1 MTQSPALE
9 TRDLVV
15 RFPGKPQPTLDHISL
30 TIPDGSFAV
39 LVGASG
45 SGKSTLLHC
54 LAGLITP
61 TSGTVVDHGE
71 GTGRPVTAPS
81 PRRGVAFQRD
91 VLFPWMT
98 VADNIEFALAARKS
112 AKPERRA
119 RIRDLLDLVGLPED
133 VGGQRPTEL
142 SGGMRQRVSIARVL
156 AGEPTVMLMDEPF
169 AALDALTRLRMQDLL
184 IDLWTRLN
192 RTIVFVTHDI
202 DEAIRLGDTV
212 SVLRDGHIAEHIVNP
227 LSRPRPADALADQ
240 PGYSEIRKILH
251 HQLGTDHAV
260 HGSQRT

>member
-1 MTQSPALE
+1 MAIQTH
-9 TRDLVV
+9 DLVV
-15 RFPGKPQPTLDHISL
+15 QFPGQREPTLKNISL
-30 TIPDGSFAV
+30 TVPDGSFAV

-54 LAGLITP
+54 LAGLIAP
-61 TSGTVVDHGE
+61 TSGTVTDNGE
-71 GTGRPVTAPS
+71 PVTEPH

-98 VADNIEFALAARKS
+98 VADNIDFALTARHL
-112 AKPERRA
+112 AKAERQEQI
-119 RIRDLLDLVGLPED
+119 RILLDLVGLRAD
-133 VGGQRPTEL
+133 VARQRPTEL

-156 AGEPTVMLMDEPF
+156 AGEPSVMLMDEPF

-184 IDLWTRLN
+184 IGLWTRLN

-212 SVLRDGHIAEHIVNP
+212 SVLRDGRIADHIVNP

-240 PGYSEIRKILH
+240 PGYSEIRKTLH
-251 HQLGTDHAV
+251 RQLEEA
-260 HGSQRT
+260 RT

>member
-1 MTQSPALE
+1 MAIE
-9 TRDLVV
+9 TSDLVV
-15 RFPGKPQPTLDHISL
+15 QFAGTQEPTLKHISL

-54 LAGLITP
+54 LAGLINP
-61 TSGTVVDHGE
+61 TSGTVTDSGA
-71 GTGRPVTAPS
+71 PVNAPD

-91 VLFPWMT
+91 VLFPWMS
-98 VADNIEFALAARKS
+98 VADNIDFALAARKL
-112 AKPERRA
+112 AKRERRS
-119 RIRDLLDLVGLPED
+119 RISELLELVGLRDE
-133 VGGQRPTEL
+133 VGRQRPAEL

-184 IDLWTRLN
+184 IDLWMRLG

-212 SVLRDGHIAEHIVNP
+212 SVLRDGQVVDSINNP
-227 LSRPRPADALADQ
+227 LSRPRPADALADMA
-240 PGYSEIRKILH
+240 GYSNIRKTLH
-251 HQLGTDHAV
+251 HQLGIDHAV
-260 HGSQRT
+260 H

>member
-1 MTQSPALE
+1 MALE
-9 TRDLVV
+9 TQNLVV
-15 RFPGKPQPTLDHISL
+15 RFAGKPEPTLKGISL
-30 TIPDGSFAV
+30 TIPDGAFAV

-54 LAGLITP
+54 LAGLISP
-61 TSGTVVDHGE
+61 SSGTVTDNG
-71 GTGRPVTAPS
+71 VTVTEPQ

-91 VLFPWMT
+91 VLFPWMS
-98 VADNIEFALAARKS
+98 VADNIEFALAASNLAKS
-112 AKPERRA
+112 ERQA
-119 RIRDLLDLVGLPED
+119 EIRELLDLVGLRAD
-133 VGGQRPTEL
+133 VAAQRPTEL

-156 AGEPTVMLMDEPF
+156 AGEPAVMLMDEPF

-212 SVLRDGHIAEHIVNP
+212 SVLRDGQIVDHLTNP
-227 LSRPRPADALADQ
+227 LCRPRPADALADQ
-240 PGYSEIRKILH
+240 PGYSEFRKTLH
-251 HQLGTDHAV
+251 HQLGIDHPV
-260 HGSQRT
+260 P

>member
-1 MTQSPALE
+1 MAIE
-9 TRDLVV
+9 TRDLVLH
-15 RFPGKPQPTLDHISL
+15 FPGQEHPTLTGISM

-54 LAGLITP
+54 LAGLLTP
-61 TSGTVVDHGE
+61 TAGGVFDNGE
-71 GTGRPVTAPS
+71 PVTAPD

-91 VLFPWMT
+91 VLFPWMS
-98 VADNIEFALAARKS
+98 VSDNIDFALAARKVPK
-112 AKPERRA
+112 AQRTTTILE
-119 RIRDLLDLVGLPED
+119 LLDVVGLD
-133 VGGQRPTEL
+133 ASVARQRPTEL

-156 AGEPTVMLMDEPF
+156 AGEPSVMLMDEPF

-184 IDLWTRLN
+184 IDLWTRFN
-192 RTIVFVTHDI
+192 RTVVFVTHDI

-212 SVLRDGHIAEHIVNP
+212 SVLRDGRVVDHITNP

-240 PGYSEIRKILH
+240 PGYSEIRKSLH
-251 HQLGTDHAV
+251 HQLGID
-260 HGSQRT
+260 QRTPST

>member
-1 MTQSPALE
+1 MAVQTH
-9 TRDLVV
+9 DLVV
-15 RFPGKPQPTLDHISL
+15 QFPGKADPTLKSISM

-61 TSGTVVDHGE
+61 TSGSVTDNGE
-71 GTGRPVTAPS
+71 TVTAPH

-91 VLFPWMT
+91 VLFPWMS
-98 VADNIEFALAARKS
+98 VADNIEFSLAARQL
-112 AKPERRA
+112 AKHERRE
-119 RIRDLLDLVGLPED
+119 RIHELLDLVGLRDE
-133 VGGQRPTEL
+133 VSRQRPTEL

-184 IDLWTRLN
+184 IDLWTRLE

-212 SVLRDGHIAEHIVNP
+212 SVLHDGQIVDHITNP
-227 LSRPRPADALADQ
+227 LSRPRPADTLADQ
-240 PGYSEIRKILH
+240 HGYSEIRKTLH
-251 HQLGTDHAV
+251 HQLGIDHAL
-260 HGSQRT
+260 H

>member
-1 MTQSPALE
+1 MAVQTH
-9 TRDLVV
+9 DLVV
-15 RFPGKPQPTLDHISL
+15 QFPGQLEPTLRGISL

-54 LAGLITP
+54 LAGLTTP
-61 TSGTVVDHGE
+61 TSGTVTDNGE
-71 GTGRPVTAPS
+71 TVTAPH

-98 VADNIEFALAARKS
+98 VADNIEFALTARHL
-112 AKPERRA
+112 AKPERQA
-119 RIRDLLDLVGLPED
+119 QIRTLLDLVGLREE
-133 VGGQRPTEL
+133 VGRQRPTEL

-212 SVLRDGHIAEHIVNP
+212 SVLRDGTIAEHIVNP
-227 LSRPRPADALADQ
+227 LGRPRPADALADQ
-240 PGYSEIRKILH
+240 PGYSEIRKTLH
-251 HQLGTDHAV
+251 RQLEDIR
-260 HGSQRT
+260 S

>member
-1 MTQSPALE
+1 VAIE
-9 TRDLVV
+9 ARNLVV
-15 RFPGKPQPTLDHISL
+15 HFAGQHEPTLKNISM
-30 TIPDGSFAV
+30 TVPDGSFSV

-54 LAGLITP
+54 LAGLIAP
-61 TSGTVVDHGE
+61 TSGAVTDNGD
-71 GTGRPVTAPS
+71 PVTAPS

-91 VLFPWMT
+91 VLFPWMS
-98 VADNIEFALAARKS
+98 VADNIEFAVSARRLGRLSKS
-112 AKPERRA
+112 RRA
-119 RIRDLLDLVGLPED
+119 ERIRELLDLVGLREE
-133 VGGQRPTEL
+133 VGSQRPTEL

-212 SVLRDGHIAEHIVNP
+212 SVLHDGQIVDHITNP
-227 LSRPRPADALADQ
+227 LSRPRPADSLADQ
-240 PGYSEIRKILH
+240 LGYSNIRKTLH
-251 HQLGTDHAV
+251 HRLGIDHAPTRK
-260 HGSQRT
+260 G

>member
-1 MTQSPALE
+1 MALE
-9 TRDLVV
+9 THDLVLQ
-15 RFPGKPQPTLDHISL
+15 FPGQHEPTLKNISM

-45 SGKSTLLHC
+45 SGKSSLLHC

-61 TSGTVVDHGE
+61 TSGSVTDNGD
-71 GTGRPVTAPS
+71 TVTAPS

-91 VLFPWMT
+91 VLFPWMS

-112 AKPERRA
+112 AKSVRA
-119 RIRDLLDLVGLPED
+119 ERIRELLDLVGLREE
-133 VGGQRPTEL
+133 VGTQRPTEL

-184 IDLWTRLN
+184 IDLWTRLS

-212 SVLRDGHIAEHIVNP
+212 SVLHDGQIVEHITNP
-227 LSRPRPADALADQ
+227 LSRPRPADSLADQ
-240 PGYSEIRKILH
+240 LGYSNIRKTLH
-251 HQLGTDHAV
+251 HQLGIDHAPTRK
-260 HGSQRT
+260 G

>member
-1 MTQSPALE
+1 MAIE
-9 TRDLVV
+9 THDLVV
-15 RFPGKPQPTLDHISL
+15 QFPGKLEPTLQNISM
-30 TIPDGSFAV
+30 TIPDGSFTV

-54 LAGLITP
+54 LAGLTTP
-61 TSGTVVDHGE
+61 TSGTVTD
-71 GTGRPVTAPS
+71 TGHLVSAPD

-98 VADNIEFALAARKS
+98 VADNIDFALAARQLVKR
-112 AKPERRA
+112 ERHA
-119 RIRDLLDLVGLPED
+119 RIHELLDLVGLRDD
-133 VGGQRPTEL
+133 VARQRPTEL

-212 SVLRDGHIAEHIVNP
+212 SVLRDGQIVDHITNP

-240 PGYSEIRKILH
+240 PGYSEIRKTLH
-251 HQLGTDHAV
+251 HRLGIDHAV
-260 HGSQRT
+260 H

>member
-1 MTQSPALE
+1 MAIE
-9 TRDLVV
+9 TRELVLQ
-15 RFPGKPQPTLDHISL
+15 FGGNPQPTLKGISM

-54 LAGLITP
+54 LAGLISP
-61 TSGTVVDHGE
+61 SSGTVTDNGAA
-71 GTGRPVTAPS
+71 VTAPH

-91 VLFPWMT
+91 VLFPWMS
-98 VADNIEFALAARKS
+98 VADNIDFALAARNL
-112 AKPERRA
+112 AKRQRQP
-119 RIRDLLDLVGLPED
+119 RIRELLELVGLRPE
-133 VGGQRPTEL
+133 VGRQRPTEL

-212 SVLRDGHIAEHIVNP
+212 SVLRDGEIVDHIVNP
-227 LSRPRPADALADQ
+227 LSRPRPADALADL
-240 PGYSEIRKILH
+240 PGYSEIRKTLH
-251 HQLGTDHAV
+251 HRLGIDHV
-260 HGSQRT
+260 TH

>member
-1 MTQSPALE
+1 MAIQTH
-9 TRDLVV
+9 DLVV
-15 RFPGKPQPTLDHISL
+15 TFPGKQEPTLKGISL
-30 TIPDGSFAV
+30 TIPDGSFSV

-54 LAGLITP
+54 LAGLITA
-61 TSGTVVDHGE
+61 TTGSVTDSGE
-71 GTGRPVTAPS
+71 RVTAPH
-81 PRRGVAFQRD
+81 PQRGVAFQRD

-98 VADNIEFALAARKS
+98 VADNIDFALAARRLS
-112 AKPERRA
+112 KPGRRDK
-119 RIRDLLDLVGLPED
+119 IHELLDLVGLRDE
-133 VGGQRPTEL
+133 VATQRPGEL

-212 SVLRDGHIAEHIVNP
+212 SVLRDGQIADQITNP

-240 PGYSEIRKILH
+240 PGYSEIRKTLH
-251 HQLGTDHAV
+251 HQLGIDHAA
-260 HGSQRT
+260 H

>member
-1 MTQSPALE
+1 MALE

-15 RFPGKPQPTLDHISL
+15 RFDGKSEPTLRHISM
-30 TIPDGSFAV
+30 TIPDGSFTV

-54 LAGLITP
+54 LAGLIAP
-61 TSGTVVDHGE
+61 TSGTVADD
-71 GTGRPVTAPS
+71 GTTVTGPN

-91 VLFPWMT
+91 VLFPWMS
-98 VADNIEFALAARKS
+98 VADNIDFALTAAKLRR
-112 AKPERRA
+112 ARRRA
-119 RIRDLLDLVGLPED
+119 RIAELLDIVGLNAE
-133 VGGQRPTEL
+133 VAAQRPAEL
-142 SGGMRQRVSIARVL
+142 SGGMRQRVSIARML
-156 AGEPTVMLMDEPF
+156 AGEPAVMLMDEPF

-212 SVLRDGHIAEHIVNP
+212 SVLRNGQIVEQIGNP
-227 LSRPRPADALADQ
+227 LDRPRPADTLADQ
-240 PGYSEIRKILH
+240 TGYSEIRKTLH
-251 HQLGTDHAV
+251 HQLGIDHAV
-260 HGSQRT
+260 H

>member
-1 MTQSPALE
+1 MAIESHH
-9 TRDLVV
+9 LVV
-15 RFPGKPQPTLDHISL
+15 QFPGKQDPTLKSISM

-54 LAGLITP
+54 LAGLIRP
-61 TSGTVVDHGE
+61 TSGMVTDNGE
-71 GTGRPVTAPS
+71 TVTAPR

-98 VADNIEFALAARKS
+98 VADNIEFALAAGHF
-112 AKPERRA
+112 AKRERHA
-119 RIRDLLDLVGLPED
+119 RIQELLDLVGLSDE
-133 VGGQRPTEL
+133 VGKQRPTEL

-156 AGEPTVMLMDEPF
+156 AGEPAVMLMDEPF

-202 DEAIRLGDTV
+202 DEAIRLGDTM
-212 SVLRDGHIAEHIVNP
+212 SVLRDGKIVDHITNP

-240 PGYSEIRKILH
+240 AGYSEVRKTLH
-251 HQLGTDHAV
+251 HQLGIDHAM
-260 HGSQRT
+260 H

>member
-1 MTQSPALE
+1 MAIE
-9 TRDLVV
+9 THDLVV
-15 RFPGKPQPTLDHISL
+15 QFPGKPEPTLKNISI
-30 TIPDGSFAV
+30 TILDGSFTV

-54 LAGLITP
+54 LAGLLTP
-61 TSGTVVDHGE
+61 TSGTVTDNGE
-71 GTGRPVTAPS
+71 PVTAPD

-98 VADNIEFALAARKS
+98 VADNIDFALAARQL
-112 AKPERRA
+112 AKRERHA
-119 RIRDLLDLVGLPED
+119 RIHELLDLVGLQDE
-133 VGGQRPTEL
+133 VAKQRPTEL

-212 SVLRDGHIAEHIVNP
+212 SLLRDGEIVDHITNP

-240 PGYSEIRKILH
+240 PGYSEVRKTLH
-251 HQLGTDHAV
+251 HQLGVDNAMH
-260 HGSQRT
+260 

>member
-1 MTQSPALE
+1 MAVE
-9 TRDLVV
+9 TVDLTVQFAG
-15 RFPGKPQPTLDHISL
+15 RSEPTLKGITMSV
-30 TIPDGSFAV
+30 PDGSFAV

-61 TSGTVVDHGE
+61 TSGEVRDNGDIVD
-71 GTGRPVTAPS
+71 APG

-98 VADNIEFALAARKS
+98 VADNIEFALTARKL
-112 AKPERRA
+112 AKAHRQN
-119 RIRDLLDLVGLPED
+119 RIRELLDLVGLPSD
-133 VGGQRPTEL
+133 VAGQRPAEL

-156 AGEPTVMLMDEPF
+156 AGEPDVMLMDEPF

-212 SVLRDGHIAEHIVNP
+212 SVLRDGQIVDHIDNP

-240 PGYSEIRKILH
+240 AGYSEIRKTLH
-251 HQLGTDHAV
+251 HQLGVEHA
-260 HGSQRT
+260 H